1 MPAQLRVL
9 IERYNQLGRL
19 LPPEDDMEIVVKDPR
34 ARAGT
39 KLVLQEMAVVKKQI
53 DHFLLRHGRQASTI
67 RARTIRQW

>member
-1 MPAQLRVL
+1 MPPELASLMQ
-9 IERYNQLGRL
+9 RYCQLGRL
-19 LPPEDDMEIVVKDPR
+19 LPPQDDMEMVVKDPR

-39 KLVLQEMAVVKKQI
+39 KFVLQEMAVVKKQI